1 MEEALSHWDQDG
13 DGMIEN
19 FGKADQTYDAW
30 QMEGVRFAC
39 IIFLSIFVTTALTVA
54 HFGSLL

>member
-1 MEEALSHWDQDG
+1 MLIEEALNNWDKDG

-30 QMEGVRFAC
+30 QMEGVRLVHSVF
-39 IIFLSIFVTTALTVA
+39 FLISSFLVHTVA
-54 HFGSLL
+54 LFG

>member
-1 MEEALSHWDQDG
+1 MESIEFIGLMFFESLIEEGLSSWDKDG

-30 QMEGVRFAC
+30 QMEGVR
-39 IIFLSIFVTTALTVA
+39 
-54 HFGSLL
+54 